1 MNVAQHLV
9 RVFSRADAR
18 GIFIS
23 NSSYTM
29 PAIDTCREALQ
40 QRVVVLCKLEEFV
53 FLLEKAVDIKGFL
66 KEKINAAI
74 THKNPL
80 YEPLQS

>member
-1 MNVAQHLV
+1 M

-23 NSSYTM
+23 NSGYTS

-40 QRVVVLCKLEEFV
+40 QRVVILCKLEEFV
-53 FLLEKAVDIKGFL
+53 YLLEQETDIKVFL
-66 KEKINAAI
+66 KDKINAAI

-80 YEPLQS
+80 YEPFRN